1 MKATQTTGFQAAWA
15 GTIHLC
21 SPIKDIQKAGRVL
34 RALTTISPSDIQR
47 MIFEAHQLG
56 EARVLH
62 CHREKGE
69 WLAMQAAKFDVKL
82 SWRRIHEEAIGRG

>member
-1 MKATQTTGFQAAWA
+1 MNAFQKTDIHPTWQ

-21 SPIKDIQKAGRVL
+21 SPIKDMQKASRVL
-34 RALTTISPSDIQR
+34 RALTTVPPSDIQR

-56 EARVLH
+56 EASLLH

-69 WLAMQAAKFDVKL
+69 WLMLQASKFDVRL
-82 SWRRIHEEAIGRG
+82 AWRARTEQLIGKG